1 MENQEGLR
9 RAENG
14 AEFYSLRPGD
24 TCTHPRVMTTA
35 DKSRG
40 EEEPELLRCRNRTI
54 WVCWACGDRICR
66 THRNQHT
73 CRHRERSV
81 QDLVYCYVCGGHADD
96 EGICLIPCLGWELLD
111 VERPLRPDD
120 VEASRQQAMDRW
132 GSIAY
137 HVGLYQPH
145 E

>member
-1 MENQEGLR
+1 MPQPHHLGMLGLR
-9 RAENG
+9 GQDMQDPPEPAHLPPPGE
-14 AEFYSLRPGD
+14 ERPG
-24 TCTHPRVMTTA
+24 
-35 DKSRG
+35 
-40 EEEPELLRCRNRTI
+40 
-54 WVCWACGDRICR
+54 
-66 THRNQHT
+66 
-73 CRHRERSV
+73 
-81 QDLVYCYVCGGHADD
+81 LVYCYVCGGHADD

-111 VERPLRPDD
+111 VERPLRPDE